1 MDDQGKGGILEVA
14 MENTFWT
21 AFGASVLAATV
32 TTIGIYVIR
41 NTAFLH

>member
-1 MDDQGKGGILEVA
+1 

-21 AFGASVLAATV
+21 ALGASSLAALV

-41 NTAFLH
+41 YFD